1 MKDTIAGAFIV
12 ALIIA
17 ATYGVLIMGHA
28 LQ

>member
-1 MKDTIAGAFIV
+1 MKDTVAGAFIV

-17 ATYGVLIMGHA
+17 ATYAALIMGHA